1 MRFLSAVMTLLLLVN
16 LCVPAFVFGQEKKP
30 YQLEELEKLI
40 KSGVISDER
49 IIELLYENGLSF
61 YPDDEAIARL
71 KRAGASDKVIEAV
84 RTAEHP
90 PKPVLVKEKKPI
102 YKRWWFLG
110 AAAVVVGGAV
120 ALIATSG
127 GEEGEEKEKA
137 LLYFPDHP
145 PGKK

>member
-16 LCVPAFVFGQEKKP
+16 LCVPAFVLGQEKKP

-40 KSGVISDER
+40 KSEVISDER

-61 YPDDEAIARL
+61 YPDDEAIGRL
-71 KRAGASDKVIEAV
+71 KRAGASDQVIEAA

-110 AAAVVVGGAV
+110 AAAIVVGGTV
-120 ALIATSG
+120 ALVATRG
-127 GEEGEEKEKA
+127 GEEKEKA
-137 LLYFPDHP
+137 LPYFPDHP

>member
-16 LCVPAFVFGQEKKP
+16 LCVPAVVLGQEEKKP
-30 YQLEELEKLI
+30 YEIEELEKLI
-40 KSGVISDER
+40 KAGVISDER

-71 KRAGASDKVIEAV
+71 KRAGASDEVIEAV

-90 PKPVLVKEKKPI
+90 PKPITIKEKKPI

-110 AAAVVVGGAV
+110 AAALVVGGTV
-120 ALIATSG
+120 ALIATRG
-127 GEEGEEKEKA
+127 GEEKEKA
-137 LLYFPDHP
+137 LPDFPGP
-145 PGKK
+145 PSTTK